1 LSHLPELDPLVHS
14 QFRLAVLSILSGADV
29 VGFTYLRER
38 LQTTDGNLS
47 VHLSKLEKAGYVSV
61 QKQFVERRPVTHYRI
76 TERGRKALLH
86 YVQDLKSLLEL
97 AQGKGIGSVGKK
109 KERK

>member
-1 LSHLPELDPLVHS
+1 
-14 QFRLAVLSILSGADV
+14 VLSILSGADV
-29 VGFTYLRER
+29 AEFTYLRER

-61 QKQFVERRPVTHYRI
+61 QKQFVKRTPVTHYRI

-86 YVQDLKSLLEL
+86 YVQDLKSLLGANFEPS
-97 AQGKGIGSVGKK
+97 KGLGSGWKK